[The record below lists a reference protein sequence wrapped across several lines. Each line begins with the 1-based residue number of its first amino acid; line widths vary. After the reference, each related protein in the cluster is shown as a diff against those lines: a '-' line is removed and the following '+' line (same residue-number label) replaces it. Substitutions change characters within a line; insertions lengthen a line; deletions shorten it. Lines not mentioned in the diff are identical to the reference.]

1 MAQLETPAGAL
12 AAAMLAHDAVEPA
25 VETAGELEIGRI
37 DGEDERVVENGFV
50 EPVGDDQLNAVWPP
64 VSVGAFLPF
73 VDPRE
78 AVSPSLGTLTDRGR
92 DRCRLQAVQCGFE
105 ALLIAHGRAASGIG
119 EDFVW
124 CRRDDTSGAQPCT
137 ARLAKRA

>member
-78 AVSPSLGTLTDRGR
+78 AVSPSLCRLTDRKR
-92 DRCRLQAVQCGFE
+92 TRLNSSHFCSS
-105 ALLIAHGRAASGIG
+105 LIPSSS
-119 EDFVW
+119 FS
-124 CRRDDTSGAQPCT
+124 TNLFFSFFFFFF
-137 ARLAKRA
+137 